1 MKGVVFASLLL
12 MSFNAL
18 AEKDPCRKISRK
30 VDKAKGTIT
39 YKSPETKYA
48 WAIKQIKEDTFFALL
63 IHFTD
68 NIEHFDQHGAE
79 IEFEDGTAI
88 VDDAVAIR
96 CDQEKAIVAGSY
108 ASASS
113 SVNGGNYILQAFF
126 RITPETAPVFV
137 AKRIKRV
144 RLHNRFKDI
153 PPNDG
158 YKLKKYV
165 ACLIAR

>member
-1 MKGVVFASLLL
+1 MKGVMLAFFLLI
-12 MSFNAL
+12 SFGAM

-30 VDKAKGTIT
+30 VDRSKGTIT

-48 WAIKQIKEDTFFALL
+48 WALKQIKEDTFFALL

-68 NIEHFDQHGAE
+68 NIEHFEQRGAE
-79 IEFEDGTAI
+79 VEFDDGTTI
-88 VDDAVAIR
+88 VDEMVAVR

-113 SVNGGNYILQAFF
+113 SVNGGNYVLQAFF
-126 RITPETAPVFV
+126 RITPETAPVFA

-158 YKLKKYV
+158 YKLKKYIT
-165 ACLIAR
+165 CLMAR

>member
-1 MKGVVFASLLL
+1 MRGILLALLL
-12 MSFNAL
+12 LVSVAAM

-39 YKSPETKYA
+39 YKSPETKYI
-48 WAIKQIKEDTFFALL
+48 WALKQYKEDTALALL

-68 NIEHFDQHGAE
+68 NVEHFETRGAE
-79 IEFEDGTAI
+79 VEFEDGTTV
-88 VDDAVAIR
+88 VDENVVIR

-113 SVNGGNYILQAFF
+113 SENGGNYILQAFF
-126 RITPETAPVFV
+126 RITPETASVF
-137 AKRIKRV
+137 ASKRIKRV

-165 ACLIAR
+165 ACLMTR